1 MNTPGLSGPFVG
13 RTEHL
18 ATFGRALADRRC
30 RGMVISGRTGVG
42 KSRLAEECLA
52 AARRDG
58 AAVATVLASEAAGA
72 VPLAALAHLLPAG
85 VDLSDPVAGFAGVG
99 EWLSGRGVAAGRR
112 MVVLVDDLPLLDAA
126 SVMLIRQLM
135 DAGQIWLLGTMRS
148 TQRLSAL
155 VETLCEDDAV
165 WRVELPEL
173 SGAEV
178 EDLLV
183 SLLGG
188 TVSHRTLSRLR
199 DVCGGN
205 PLFLRELVTGAMAR
219 GALARDG
226 EVWEL
231 ADGAVPR
238 TARLTEL
245 ITARLPAADGEARRA
260 LELLAFCEPLSVA
273 DVEQTTPGP
282 VIADLERSG
291 VIRVIQDERRL
302 MVTLAHPL
310 YGEVLRAGVTQG
322 RKAAMLL
329 AHADRIASL
338 GSRRRHDTLR
348 IASWRLAAT
357 GTADPGL
364 LTRAAALAL
373 HAHDNVQAGRLLR
386 AIPAGHHT
394 FTTQVML
401 GDALF
406 QLSDFA
412 GARAAYAAADALAET
427 EQDVLTLTL
436 KLVYYLLLG
445 EDATEQ
451 AFEVGDAARARVTS
465 DDGRRLLRHIE
476 GAARVV
482 TRDPRAAMALLADVE
497 EDHREASNKVVWVVG
512 AGMKAHGLAVLG
524 QAPEALTWA
533 ERAYRG
539 HTELDDQVPYLH
551 PAVQLTCLTRALC
564 LSGRIAE
571 ARQVGRAGYTALVT
585 SGTLDFTQIWVALGL
600 ARAEWHAGRPADARA
615 IYAEALA
622 LARSNGHNK
631 PLRSIF
637 SGLAACAAVQGDRDA
652 AMRAVSEAREQVSGD
667 QLYLEHLGFAWT
679 HAMNGRPEAAHAWL
693 AEAAARARAA
703 GELAEE
709 GLLLIELARLG
720 GAKAAAARLDEL
732 AGVTDCPLIQAG
744 TTMTTGLTT
753 GDPGLLLAAAIELG
767 EMGADLMAA
776 EAAAAA
782 AGLWR
787 RAGQERRATAAAN
800 RSADWRARCQ
810 HAATPLLPAAAPA
823 AALSD
828 RELEIALLATRRI
841 TSREIAQT
849 LQLSVRTVNNHL
861 QHVYAKLGVSTRGGL
876 IAALGR
882 DAR

>member
-1 MNTPGLSGPFVG
+1 MRDWAGRWPLVG
-13 RTEHL
+13 RGVEL
-18 ATFGRALADRRC
+18 EYFAAASADQGC
-30 RGMVISGRTGVG
+30 RGFVVGGAAGVG
-42 KSRLAEECLA
+42 KSRLAEECLERA
-52 AARRDG
+52 AAAGFRVGR
-58 AAVATVLASEAAGA
+58 ATASVAAGA
-72 VPLAALAHLLPAG
+72 VPLGAIAHLLPAG
-85 VDLSDPVAGFAGVG
+85 IDLSDPVAGFAAVARG
-99 EWLSGRGVAAGRR
+99 LASGPGRQW
-112 MVVLVDDLPLLDAA
+112 VLFVDDMHLLDAVSA
-126 SVMLIRQLM
+126 VLLRQLM
-135 DAGQIWLLGTMRS
+135 DTGALLLIGTVRTGEPYGDAVAALRGGDS
-148 TQRLSAL
+148 VYRVDLTELSPEQVEVLLQAALGRPVARRTLHELSA
-155 VETLCEDDAV
+155 A
-165 WRVELPEL
+165 
-173 SGAEV
+173 S
-178 EDLLV
+178 
-183 SLLGG
+183 
-188 TVSHRTLSRLR
+188 
-199 DVCGGN
+199 GGN
-205 PLFLRELVTGAMAR
+205 VLYLRELVL
-219 GALARDG
+219 GALAAGNLTEDG
-226 EVWEL
+226 EMWHLVGDRL
-231 ADGAVPR
+231 PG
-238 TARLTEL
+238 TARLTEM
-245 ITARLPAADGEARRA
+245 IGARLAAADPAGHPV
-260 LELLAFCEPLSVA
+260 LELLALCEPLPLTDAEALAPPQVTA
-273 DVEQTTPGP
+273 ALEQAG
-282 VIADLERSG
+282 L
-291 VIRVIQDERRL
+291 IRVTQDRRRTT
-302 MVTLAHPL
+302 VSLAHPL
-310 YGEVLRAGVTQG
+310 YGEVLRAGLP
-322 RKAAMLL
+322 LL
-329 AHADRIASL
+329 
-338 GSRRRHDTLR
+338 RRRALLLGQAVRVQERGARRRGDLLH
-348 IASWRLAAT
+348 IATWRLAAT